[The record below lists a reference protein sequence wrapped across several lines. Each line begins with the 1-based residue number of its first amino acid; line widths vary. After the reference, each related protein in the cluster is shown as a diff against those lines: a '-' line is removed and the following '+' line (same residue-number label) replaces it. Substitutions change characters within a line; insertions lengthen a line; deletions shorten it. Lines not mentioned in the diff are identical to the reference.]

1 MRSRIALFVAPLLLL
16 LLSMLPGAVTAAPP
30 SDALAADTGS
40 LNRST
45 VRVILP

>member
-1 MRSRIALFVAPLLLL
+1 MRSRIALFVAPLLV
-16 LLSMLPGAVTAAPP
+16 LSMVPGAVSAAPAP
-30 SDALAADTGS
+30 DALAADTGS

>member
-1 MRSRIALFVAPLLLL
+1 MRSRIALFVAPML

-30 SDALAADTGS
+30 SDARAADTGS